1 MDWAHVIKR
10 LVDEDYADRERIV
23 LVMDN
28 LNTHRLPRSTRRLSP
43 PRRGVSLRGWRYTTL
58 PNMGVG

>member
-10 LVDEDYADRERIV
+10 LVDEDYADRERV

-28 LNTHRLPRSTRRLSP
+28 LNTHKLS
-43 PRRGVSLRGWRYTTL
+43 SLYEAR
-58 PNMGVG
+58 